1 MLLDFRD
8 ALLEYKIHTCPET
21 GSTTMPRLLQILGP
35 VVLGVALVVALA
47 AGGFPWILAA
57 VLIGAALLVGLR
69 SMLG

>member
-1 MLLDFRD
+1 
-8 ALLEYKIHTCPET
+8 
-21 GSTTMPRLLQILGP
+21 MPRLLQILGP
-35 VVLGVALVVALA
+35 VVLGIALVVALA

>member
-1 MLLDFRD
+1 V
-8 ALLEYKIHTCPET
+8 
-21 GSTTMPRLLQILGP
+21 PRLLQILGP

>member
-1 MLLDFRD
+1 V
-8 ALLEYKIHTCPET
+8 
-21 GSTTMPRLLQILGP
+21 PRLLQVLGP